1 MGAFAMA
8 RRPLSRRLFL
18 FDLPEVCSGTL
29 LTRVVRFEGGEEP
42 LHFPLVWGRLG
53 RVVM

>member
-18 FDLPEVCSGTL
+18 FDLPEVVFGY
-29 LTRVVRFEGGEEP
+29 VVDACGS
-42 LHFPLVWGRLG
+42 V
-53 RVVM
+53 